1 MLSHDGDRHIH
12 ERIED
17 RTYNVETDV
26 QYQLL
31 EDGWEQKIAM
41 RKIEAEDNRYV
52 NHTAYWATF
61 MAVENNDPRLIDH
74 KEYSTA
80 VKFKVKEQ
88 GSNKMAVEIERFQ
101 GVNEDIVV

>member
-1 MLSHDGDRHIH
+1 MISHDGDKHIH

-17 RTYNVETDV
+17 RTYNVETNV

-31 EDGWEQKIAM
+31 EDGWEQKITM
-41 RKIEAEDNRYV
+41 QKVEAEDNRFV
-52 NHTAYWATF
+52 NHTGYWATF

-80 VKFKVKEQ
+80 VKFKLK
-88 GSNKMAVEIERFQ
+88 
-101 GVNEDIVV
+101 